1 MREADELLF
10 GRVKQGDSKAI
21 EQVYLKYR
29 DEFFGWAKTRF
40 MCSFQD
46 LEDVWQETIIIFF
59 ENVKNQRL
67 SVLRSSLSTYLF
79 TIGRNILLNKIIAEQ
94 RINLVGNLTDF
105 ADPIEDII
113 MYNFDKSEQEPTLT
127 KYFEALGSKCK
138 ELLLGRYYLGKSVD
152 VIRQETGLNSNNVVS
167 ASLSRCLNRLK
178 DLIKNNNS
186 NK

>member
-59 ENVKNQRL
+59 KM
-67 SVLRSSLSTYLF
+67 LRIS
-79 TIGRNILLNKIIAEQ
+79 
-94 RINLVGNLTDF
+94 DF
-105 ADPIEDII
+105 
-113 MYNFDKSEQEPTLT
+113 
-127 KYFEALGSKCK
+127 
-138 ELLLGRYYLGKSVD
+138 RY
-152 VIRQETGLNSNNVVS
+152 
-167 ASLSRCLNRLK
+167 
-178 DLIKNNNS
+178 
-186 NK
+186 